1 MHAEIW
7 AKTTILLSLGSW
19 PHLSSPAELVTP
31 SPED

>member
-7 AKTTILLSLGSW
+7 AKTTILLSLGSRL
-19 PHLSSPAELVTP
+19 HLSNPAELVTP

>member
-7 AKTTILLSLGSW
+7 AKTTTSLSLGSW
-19 PHLSSPAELVTP
+19 PHLSSPAELVTQ